1 MKKAWFLLAA
11 AVGLALAGHAVQ
23 VGAKE
28 TEEALPNLTL
38 SEEMQNGAPG
48 YQVAMTKEELK
59 EILFTSGQEEMI
71 ENGAKAKVAVTV
83 NNVTDTIDPVYRAK
97 LISDPLMNYQGY
109 VVLRYLDIRL
119 RAGMGNE
126 PGAVTETYDPIWI
139 TLEIPEEYR
148 NTDPYTKRFY
158 ALFDL
163 AHGNPVYLCD
173 LDQDENTL
181 TVAIN
186 WFGPCALLMKD
197 MYVDGI
203 LKEPYIEEETGW
215 RRLED
220 GRIETCTYILKDVE
234 KNKIIYLDE
243 FGKRAE
249 GWRMLNY
256 DTEGWTYF
264 DPETGYQAEEG
275 WMEIEG
281 ERYHFN
287 CTRERDTGWIEVDGR
302 HYYLDGDG
310 RMARSEWVTVEKDT
324 ACGIPAGKYYIGED
338 GALLTDTLAEFGTE
352 KADWYMRF
360 GDGLA
365 TEDDPPYWSSVNP
378 EW

>member
-1 MKKAWFLLAA
+1 MKKAWVLLAA
-11 AVGLALAGHAVQ
+11 AVGLALAGRGVQ

-59 EILFTSGQEEMI
+59 EILFTSEQEEMI
-71 ENGAKAKVAVTV
+71 ENGAEAKVAVMV
-83 NNVTDTIDPVYRAK
+83 NNMTDTIDPVYRAK

-126 PGAVTETYDPIWI
+126 PGTVTETYDPIWI

-148 NTDPYTKRFY
+148 NTDLHTKRFY

-256 DTEGWTYF
+256 DTEGW
-264 DPETGYQAEEG
+264 
-275 WMEIEG
+275 MEIEG

-324 ACGIPAGKYYIGED
+324 ACGIPAGKYYLGED

-365 TEDDPPYWSSVNP
+365 VEDDPPCWSSENP